1 MTQVDS
7 SGRESSGRVG
17 DGLSDEEDAHL
28 LRLRRI
34 GRQLFST
41 ADCLVILQDMHAEV
55 ASSIPETTEYA
66 FCRSLAAS
74 ETPLVVHDVREHPT
88 LRNHPAVLGR
98 PRLRFFA
105 AHPVRSHDGR
115 VVGSVALVDYL
126 PRPAFQGAERCMLA
140 DLVALVERELHLRKL
155 SAVRIELEKK
165 NKYLRRK
172 SLIDPLIRTWNR
184 GAIMRILGIEATRCD
199 RAGHPLSLIVADLDH
214 FKKIN
219 DRYGHPAGDAVL
231 VKVAD
236 RLRNSMRAQDALG
249 RYGGEEFLAVLP
261 GASHETAMAVAERMR
276 AAVMAEPAAIGDAL
290 LNLSISAGVASTD
303 LFPTASTDE
312 LISRADMALY
322 AAKDKGRN
330 CVVNA
335 TPN

>member
-1 MTQVDS
+1 
-7 SGRESSGRVG
+7 
-17 DGLSDEEDAHL
+17 
-28 LRLRRI
+28 
-34 GRQLFST
+34 
-41 ADCLVILQDMHAEV
+41 
-55 ASSIPETTEYA
+55 
-66 FCRSLAAS
+66 
-74 ETPLVVHDVREHPT
+74 
-88 LRNHPAVLGR
+88 
-98 PRLRFFA
+98 
-105 AHPVRSHDGR
+105 
-115 VVGSVALVDYL
+115 
-126 PRPAFQGAERCMLA
+126 
-140 DLVALVERELHLRKL
+140 
-155 SAVRIELEKK
+155 
-165 NKYLRRK
+165 
-172 SLIDPLIRTWNR
+172 
-184 GAIMRILGIEATRCD
+184 MRILGIEATRCD

-290 LNLSISAGVASTD
+290 LNLSISAGVVSTD

-312 LISRADMALY
+312 LISRADMALN